1 MSKNQ
6 IIDVPASKQRDIGTI
21 MTEIRTIS
29 AQAQRMILSYAIEIG
44 RRLCE
49 AKSMVPHGD
58 WGRYLQEEVEFSRSS
73 ANNFMRIFEEYGA
86 QQQSLFGAEA
96 NCQTF
101 GNLTYSQ
108 ALKLLAIPAEEREE
122 FAVENHVEDM
132 SARELEKLIKE
143 RDAARKAQEEAEI
156 KAKAAEAN
164 AAREKKRADKMS
176 GQLTAWQNDAA
187 TARAELKAAKE
198 NPVIPPET
206 LQSLQADAE
215 AKATQESARLRVE
228 LASARAALER
238 SKKQSALYKPDVAAF
253 QALFERVQQ
262 DINRMRGYLLR
273 LEQSDPEV
281 ATKLRTAMCAL
292 GQAMQGDANG

>member
-21 MTEIRTIS
+21 TTEIRTIS

-58 WGRYLQEEVEFSRSS
+58 WGRYLQTEVEFSRSS
-73 ANNFMRIFEEYGA
+73 ANNFMRIFEAYGA

-122 FAVENHVEDM
+122 FAVENRVEDM
-132 SARELEKLIKE
+132 SARKLETLIKE

-164 AAREKKRADKMS
+164 AAREKERSDKMS
-176 GQLTAWQNDAA
+176 GQLTAWQHDAA
-187 TARAELKAAKE
+187 AARAELKAAKE
-198 NPVIPPET
+198 NPAIPPET
-206 LQSLQADAE
+206 LQRLQADAE

-228 LASARAALER
+228 LESARATLER

-253 QALFERVQQ
+253 QALFESVQQ

-273 LEQSDPEV
+273 LEQSDPEI
-281 ATKLRTAMCAL
+281 ATKLRAAMCAL
-292 GQAMQGDANG
+292 GQAMQGGANG

>member
-21 MTEIRTIS
+21 TTEIRTIS

-58 WGRYLQEEVEFSRSS
+58 WGRYLQTEVEFSRSS
-73 ANNFMRIFEEYGA
+73 ANNFMRIFEAYGA

-122 FAVENHVEDM
+122 FAVENRVEDM
-132 SARELEKLIKE
+132 SARKLETLIKE

-164 AAREKKRADKMS
+164 AAREKERSDKMT
-176 GQLTAWQNDAA
+176 GQLTAWQHDAA
-187 TARAELKAAKE
+187 AARAELKAAKE
-198 NPVIPPET
+198 NPAIPPET
-206 LQSLQADAE
+206 LQRLQADAE

-228 LASARAALER
+228 LESARATLER

-253 QALFERVQQ
+253 QALFESVQQ

-273 LEQSDPEV
+273 LEQSDPEI
-281 ATKLRTAMCAL
+281 ATKLRAAMCAL
-292 GQAMQGDANG
+292 GQAMQGGANG